1 MHMDTHRGFTLK
13 LHEKSYDALE
23 AINLGEPTD
32 IDPYI
37 IKQYFGE
44 NLNNLRKSL
53 RQLADFKVD
62 PTLSKNTMVY
72 FQAEFNAAPP
82 DVEQQINALVGDDP
96 YVCYQDHF
104 ETLVQITAI
113 LNHHDVQNIYR
124 YHHPEKPSEDLSVMV
139 DIMVEAYIKM
149 QNQLRKENIIEKYV
163 RLTIERDDPG
173 MTTPIELAVLNQPGR
188 TFIES
193 IVYDLIDKRIDRMP
207 DKIAVYAIGE
217 SRLYLW
223 TISNRYRKA
232 MRK

>member
-13 LHEKSYDALE
+13 LHEKSYDTLE
-23 AINLGEPTD
+23 TINLGEPTD
-32 IDPYI
+32 IDPHI

-62 PTLSKNTMVY
+62 PTLSRNAMVY

-82 DVEQQINALVGDDP
+82 DVEQQVNALVGDDP
-96 YVCYQDHF
+96 YLCYQDHF

-124 YHHPEKPSEDLSVMV
+124 YHHPEKPSEDLSIMV

-149 QNQLRKENIIEKYV
+149 QNQLRKENIVEKYV

-193 IVYDLIDKRIDRMP
+193 IVYDLIDKRIDSMP

-223 TISNRYRKA
+223 TISNRYKKA

>member
-1 MHMDTHRGFTLK
+1 MHMNTHRGFTLK
-13 LHEKSYDALE
+13 LHEKSYDTLE
-23 AINLGEPTD
+23 AINLGEPIA

-37 IKQYFGE
+37 VKQCFGE

-53 RQLADFKVD
+53 KRLADFKVD
-62 PTLSKNTMVY
+62 PTLSRNVMVH

-82 DVEQQINALVGDDP
+82 DVEQQVNALVGDDP
-96 YVCYQDHF
+96 YLCYQDHF

-124 YHHPEKPSEDLSVMV
+124 YHYPEKPSEELSIMV
-139 DIMVEAYIKM
+139 DNMVEAYIKM
-149 QNQLRKENIIEKYV
+149 QNQLRKENIVEKYV
-163 RLTIERDDPG
+163 RLTIEHDDPG
-173 MTTPIELAVLNQPGR
+173 MTTPIELAVLNQPGYS
-188 TFIES
+188 FIES
-193 IVYDLIDKRIDRMP
+193 IVYDFIDKRIDRMP

-223 TISNRYRKA
+223 TISNQYKEA